1 MTDMMQLSLDRRR
14 FIADRTKSP
23 LPWDG
28 GGVAEYWVCASA
40 VLCLHS
46 MTALPPF
53 SSDGQAKERIRFGI
67 VLLPNFTLTA
77 FSGFV
82 DLLRLSADEG
92 DFSKPVRCSWSV
104 IGETLAS
111 VRASCGIQITPWE
124 TYDTAERFDYVVIV
138 GGLLHSGPSASDA
151 TLRFIRRV
159 ADADATLVGLCT
171 GVFSLMRAGVLDGY
185 RICVSWFH
193 YWDFVERFPS
203 VNEEALVA
211 DRLFVIDH
219 RRITCSGGR
228 ASIDVAA
235 AILLRH
241 FEMATVQKAL
251 RILLV
256 DDMQKGNAPQPHP
269 PGLAPAT
276 HPKVK
281 RAILLMEQHVGRSL
295 SLDEL
300 AHKLDLSTR
309 QLERLFKAETG
320 KAPQAYAKQVRL
332 RTAAWLLTS
341 SDKTV
346 ADIASSCG
354 FSDASHLGREF
365 RKQFGMPPI
374 VFRDQRGT
382 VGADAVPVLQADC
395 SIGIASTDA
404 DRETERDSQLET
416 QLDSH
421 IDSHIDKQREQG
433 KQRSSGDANAAAF
446 DETFP
451 GRARAM

>member
-1 MTDMMQLSLDRRR
+1 MHAAPRPGAMLGSTLFTR
-14 FIADRTKSP
+14 FRLHCMNSAEP
-23 LPWDG
+23 LPLQSIDG
-28 GGVAEYWVCASA
+28 A
-40 VLCLHS
+40 
-46 MTALPPF
+46 P
-53 SSDGQAKERIRFGI
+53 KERIRFGI
-67 VLLPNFTLTA
+67 ILLPNFTLTA

-92 DFSKPVRCSWSV
+92 DFSKPVRCSWTV
-104 IGETLAS
+104 IGETLAP
-111 VRASCGIQITPWE
+111 VRASCGIQITPW
-124 TYDTAERFDYVVIV
+124 DTFDSAEAFDYVVVV
-138 GGLLHSGPSASDA
+138 GGLLHSGP
-151 TLRFIRRV
+151 
-159 ADADATLVGLCT
+159 
-171 GVFSLMRAGVLDGY
+171 
-185 RICVSWFH
+185 
-193 YWDFVERFPS
+193 
-203 VNEEALVA
+203 
-211 DRLFVIDH
+211 
-219 RRITCSGGR
+219 

-241 FEMATVQKAL
+241 FETATVQKAL

-295 SLDEL
+295 SLEEL
-300 AHKLDLSTR
+300 ARKLDLSPR

-365 RKQFGMPPI
+365 RKQFGLPPMMY
-374 VFRDQRGT
+374 REQRGT
-382 VGADAVPVLQADC
+382 PAEAEYGADY
-395 SIGIASTDA
+395 
-404 DRETERDSQLET
+404 
-416 QLDSH
+416 
-421 IDSHIDKQREQG
+421 
-433 KQRSSGDANAAAF
+433 

-451 GRARAM
+451 GRAQAI

>member
-1 MTDMMQLSLDRRR
+1 MNSAETLAPPSLDT
-14 FIADRTKSP
+14 ATK
-23 LPWDG
+23 
-28 GGVAEYWVCASA
+28 
-40 VLCLHS
+40 
-46 MTALPPF
+46 
-53 SSDGQAKERIRFGI
+53 QRIRFGI
-67 VLLPNFTLTA
+67 ILLPNFTLTA

-104 IGETLAS
+104 IGETLAP

-124 TYDTAERFDYVVIV
+124 TFETAGKFDYVVVV
-138 GGLLHSGPSASDA
+138 GGLLHSGPAASEA
-151 TLRFIRRV
+151 TLAFIRR
-159 ADADATLVGLCT
+159 AAARDTTLVGMCT
-171 GVFSLMRAGVLDGY
+171 GVFSLMRAGVLDGH

-193 YWDFVERFPS
+193 YWDFIERFPS
-203 VNEEALVA
+203 VDEQMLVA
-211 DRLFVIDH
+211 DRLFVIDR

-241 FEMATVQKAL
+241 FETATVQKAL

-256 DDMQKGNAPQPHP
+256 DDLQKGNAPQPHP
-269 PGLAPAT
+269 PGLAPAS

-281 RAILLMEQHVGRSL
+281 RAILLMEQHVGRAL
-295 SLDEL
+295 PLDEL
-300 AHKLDLSTR
+300 AGKLDLSPR
-309 QLERLFKAETG
+309 QLERLFKAQTG

-365 RKQFGMPPI
+365 RKQFGVPPMMY
-374 VFRDQRGT
+374 REQRGT
-382 VGADAVPVLQADC
+382 AEQADDGAC
-395 SIGIASTDA
+395 Y
-404 DRETERDSQLET
+404 
-416 QLDSH
+416 
-421 IDSHIDKQREQG
+421 
-433 KQRSSGDANAAAF
+433 

-451 GRARAM
+451 GRAQAI

>member
-1 MTDMMQLSLDRRR
+1 MNP
-14 FIADRTKSP
+14 ADLLPAQSP
-23 LPWDG
+23 DT
-28 GGVAEYWVCASA
+28 ASK
-40 VLCLHS
+40 
-46 MTALPPF
+46 
-53 SSDGQAKERIRFGI
+53 QRIRFGI

-104 IGETLAS
+104 IGETLAA

-124 TYDTAERFDYVVIV
+124 TFDKAEPFDYVVVV
-138 GGLLHSGPSASDA
+138 GGLLHSGAGANDA
-151 TLRFIRRV
+151 TLQFIRR
-159 ADADATLVGLCT
+159 AATTNATLVGICT

-193 YWDFVERFPS
+193 YWDFVERFPG
-203 VNEEALVA
+203 VNEEKLVA
-211 DRLFVIDH
+211 DRLFIMDH

-241 FEMATVQKAL
+241 FEAATVQKAL

-295 SLDEL
+295 TLDEL

-365 RKQFGMPPI
+365 KKQFGLAPMMY
-374 VFRDQRGT
+374 RDQRGT
-382 VGADAVPVLQADC
+382 AAPDDAANLATLDLAAD
-395 SIGIASTDA
+395 
-404 DRETERDSQLET
+404 
-416 QLDSH
+416 
-421 IDSHIDKQREQG
+421 
-433 KQRSSGDANAAAF
+433 F

-451 GRARAM
+451 GRAQAI

>member
-1 MTDMMQLSLDRRR
+1 MNPAESLPLSS
-14 FIADRTKSP
+14 I
-23 LPWDG
+23 
-28 GGVAEYWVCASA
+28 
-40 VLCLHS
+40 
-46 MTALPPF
+46 
-53 SSDGQAKERIRFGI
+53 DGQSKSRIRFGI

-92 DFSKPVRCSWSV
+92 DFSRPVRCSWSV
-104 IGETLAS
+104 IGETLAP

-124 TYDTAERFDYVVIV
+124 TFDQAEPFDYVVVV
-138 GGLLHSGPSASDA
+138 GGLLHSGASASDS
-151 TLRFIRRV
+151 TLQFIRR
-159 ADADATLVGLCT
+159 AAAYNATLVGMCT
-171 GVFSLMRAGVLDGY
+171 GVFSLMRAGVLDGH

-193 YWDFVERFPS
+193 YWDFVERFPHADEQS
-203 VNEEALVA
+203 LVA
-211 DRLFVIDH
+211 DRLFVIDR

-241 FEMATVQKAL
+241 FETATVQKAL

-309 QLERLFKAETG
+309 QLERLFKQETG

-365 RKQFGMPPI
+365 RKQYGVPPM
-374 VFRDQRGT
+374 
-382 VGADAVPVLQADC
+382 AY
-395 SIGIASTDA
+395 
-404 DRETERDSQLET
+404 
-416 QLDSH
+416 
-421 IDSHIDKQREQG
+421 REQG
-433 KQRSSGDANAAAF
+433 GPQEN
-446 DETFP
+446 DETNQALDYDEIFP
-451 GRARAM
+451 GRAQAI

>member
-1 MTDMMQLSLDRRR
+1 MPSHSTTWWSWAACCIPAR
-14 FIADRTKSP
+14 ARTTPRCNS
-23 LPWDG
+23 
-28 GGVAEYWVCASA
+28 
-40 VLCLHS
+40 
-46 MTALPPF
+46 
-53 SSDGQAKERIRFGI
+53 
-67 VLLPNFTLTA
+67 
-77 FSGFV
+77 FV
-82 DLLRLSADEG
+82 VPR
-92 DFSKPVRCSWSV
+92 P
-104 IGETLAS
+104 T
-111 VRASCGIQITPWE
+111 
-124 TYDTAERFDYVVIV
+124 
-138 GGLLHSGPSASDA
+138 
-151 TLRFIRRV
+151 
-159 ADADATLVGLCT
+159 DATLVGICT

-193 YWDFVERFPS
+193 YWDFVERFPG

-241 FEMATVQKAL
+241 FEAATVQKAL
-251 RILLV
+251 RILLGRRHAEG
-256 DDMQKGNAPQPHP
+256 QRAANPHP
-269 PGLAPAT
+269 PGLAPAA

-365 RKQFGMPPI
+365 RKQFGLPPMMY
-374 VFRDQRGT
+374 REQRGT
-382 VGADAVPVLQADC
+382 RKHGRQGKRHARRRIRRNLSRPRPGDLGTVRRNQADC
-395 SIGIASTDA
+395 
-404 DRETERDSQLET
+404 L
-416 QLDSH
+416 
-421 IDSHIDKQREQG
+421 
-433 KQRSSGDANAAAF
+433 RSVLGAWANC
-446 DETFP
+446 
-451 GRARAM
+451 ARYALLKWHGE

>member
-1 MTDMMQLSLDRRR
+1 MKTAESL
-14 FIADRTKSP
+14 P
-23 LPWDG
+23 LTSIDG
-28 GGVAEYWVCASA
+28 
-40 VLCLHS
+40 
-46 MTALPPF
+46 T
-53 SSDGQAKERIRFGI
+53 AKERIRFGI

-82 DLLRLSADEG
+82 DMLRLSADEG
-92 DFSKPVRCSWSV
+92 DYSKPVRCSWSV
-104 IGETLAS
+104 IGDTLAP

-124 TYDTAERFDYVVIV
+124 TFENAEPFDYVVVV
-138 GGLLHSGPSASDA
+138 GGLLHSGPQANDE
-151 TLRFIRRV
+151 TLRFIRQAARGNT
-159 ADADATLVGLCT
+159 TLVGICT
-171 GVFSLMRAGVLDGY
+171 GVFALMRAGVLDEH

-203 VNEEALVA
+203 VNPDALIA
-211 DRLFVIDH
+211 DRLFVIDR

-241 FEMATVQKAL
+241 FEHATVQKAL

-256 DDMQKGNAPQPHP
+256 GEMQKGNAPQPHP
-269 PGLAPAT
+269 PGLEPAT

-295 SLDEL
+295 PLEEL
-300 AHKLDLSTR
+300 ACKLDMSPR

-320 KAPQAYAKQVRL
+320 KSPQAFAKQVRL

-341 SDKTV
+341 SDRTV

-365 RKQFGMPPI
+365 RKQFGVPP
-374 VFRDQRGT
+374 VMF
-382 VGADAVPVLQADC
+382 
-395 SIGIASTDA
+395 
-404 DRETERDSQLET
+404 
-416 QLDSH
+416 
-421 IDSHIDKQREQG
+421 REQG
-433 KQRSSGDANAAAF
+433 GAAGAEAVVDEAALL

-451 GRARAM
+451 GRVDVY

>member
-1 MTDMMQLSLDRRR
+1 
-14 FIADRTKSP
+14 
-23 LPWDG
+23 
-28 GGVAEYWVCASA
+28 
-40 VLCLHS
+40 
-46 MTALPPF
+46 
-53 SSDGQAKERIRFGI
+53 
-67 VLLPNFTLTA
+67 
-77 FSGFV
+77 
-82 DLLRLSADEG
+82 
-92 DFSKPVRCSWSV
+92 
-104 IGETLAS
+104 
-111 VRASCGIQITPWE
+111 
-124 TYDTAERFDYVVIV
+124 
-138 GGLLHSGPSASDA
+138 
-151 TLRFIRRV
+151 
-159 ADADATLVGLCT
+159 
-171 GVFSLMRAGVLDGY
+171 
-185 RICVSWFH
+185 
-193 YWDFVERFPS
+193 
-203 VNEEALVA
+203 VNEEMLVA
-211 DRLFVIDH
+211 DRLFVMDH

-241 FEMATVQKAL
+241 FEAATVQKAL

-295 SLDEL
+295 TLDEL

-365 RKQFGMPPI
+365 RKQFGLPPMMY
-374 VFRDQRGT
+374 RDQRGT
-382 VGADAVPVLQADC
+382 AAPDDAASVATHDLAAD
-395 SIGIASTDA
+395 
-404 DRETERDSQLET
+404 
-416 QLDSH
+416 
-421 IDSHIDKQREQG
+421 
-433 KQRSSGDANAAAF
+433 F

-451 GRARAM
+451 GRARAI